1 MQRRDSDAT
10 GSAWSR
16 GTRLAALTAATSLA
30 VVAPAS
36 AAMAAGGTTTGADV
50 QVAGSASTGS
60 PSPGTAYSY
69 TFQVKNTGPDAATS
83 LTFNDPLP
91 AGTVYNYATANG
103 STLPCAAFG
112 NLSGGATVSCN
123 LGNLAKGGQAT
134 VVVNVNAP
142 TTASTYS
149 NTGSATSTATD
160 PQPANNSSTVTV
172 QVKAAA
178 GGGGGGGGGGTGG
191 GGVNAGGVND
201 TAPATATPC
210 AALGNLA
217 APVGYY
223 LTWAAIWNTFTVRSC
238 SSSVETVN
246 VEVTE
251 TNAATGLVDYDVV
264 IPFSLVA
271 AQNAS
276 MVLDNDF
283 APFNTTYTV
292 AFTATDATTGTVL
305 ATSSLVTT
313 TPPPQ

>member
-1 MQRRDSDAT
+1 MQRGVSTALAREGARLRRASIA
-10 GSAWSR
+10 A
-16 GTRLAALTAATSLA
+16 LAATTAIA
-30 VVAPAS
+30 VVGPATMAS
-36 AAMAAGGTTTGADV
+36 AAGTTTGADV
-50 QVAGSASTGS
+50 QVSGSASTGS
-60 PSPGTAYSY
+60 PLPGTAFSY
-69 TFQVKNTGPDAATS
+69 TFQVKNAGPDSATS
-83 LTFNDPLP
+83 TVFSDPLP
-91 AGTVYNYATANG
+91 SGTVYNYATANG

-123 LGNLAKGGQAT
+123 LGAIAKGGQST

-142 TTASTYS
+142 VTASTFA
-149 NTGSATSTATD
+149 NTGSASASSSD

-172 QVKAAA
+172 QVKSAT
-178 GGGGGGGGGGTGG
+178 GGGGGVNS

-201 TAPATATPC
+201 TGTGTTAAPC
-210 AALGNLA
+210 AALGNLS

-223 LTWAAIWNTFTVRSC
+223 LTWAAIWNTFTARSC
-238 SSSVETVN
+238 STSTESIT

-264 IPFSLVA
+264 YPITLLA

-283 APFNTTYTV
+283 APFSTTYTV
-292 AFTATDATTGTVL
+292 GFTARDAAGNVLSTGSVL
-305 ATSSLVTT
+305 AT